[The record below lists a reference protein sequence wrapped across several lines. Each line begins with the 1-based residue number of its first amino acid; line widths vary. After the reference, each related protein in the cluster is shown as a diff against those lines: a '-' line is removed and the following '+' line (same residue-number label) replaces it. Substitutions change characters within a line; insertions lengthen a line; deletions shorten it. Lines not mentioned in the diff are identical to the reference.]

1 MGARLWNI
9 LAAGWLVAV
18 SPVEAGTRTATSAE
32 KAACE
37 ARLQPRIEAIDAKLR
52 AGYGAR
58 EGNVLREKR
67 RKLEIERAAC
77 GKVSYVEE

>member
-1 MGARLWNI
+1 M

-18 SPVEAGTRTATSAE
+18 SPAEAGTRTATSAE

-37 ARLQPRIEAIDAKLR
+37 ARLQPRIDAVDAKLR
-52 AGYGAR
+52 AGYRAR

-77 GKVSYVEE
+77 GKVSYAEE

>member
-1 MGARLWNI
+1 M
-9 LAAGWLVAV
+9 LAAGWLGAV
-18 SPVEAGTRTATSAE
+18 PPAQGHTRTATSGE

-37 ARLQPRIEAIDAKLR
+37 ARIQPRIDAIDSRLR

-77 GKVSYVEE
+77 AKVSYVER